1 MECSQFTKVMLIFG
15 AEKKIIAFSQDHIRS
30 SSTFS
35 EFVRDK
41 AKESFKIST
50 EFVVQYFD
58 KDFEEWANISSDY
71 IASNK
76 EKFQVIQTAIVVASP
91 EEEDPSLETTDDI
104 SQVRYSYCI

>member
-1 MECSQFTKVMLIFG
+1 MLIFG
-15 AEKKIIAFSQDHIRS
+15 AEKKIITFSQDHIRS

-76 EKFQVIQTAIVVASP
+76 DKFQVIQTAIVVASP